1 MKNRMNPY
9 VLAAFIALFIASCTS
24 PQKLIESGNYD
35 QAIDVAARRLKG
47 KKQKK
52 TKHVLAL
59 ESAFN
64 RANQRDMRDADRL
77 KRQGKPDN
85 WPKVN
90 RLYQDIRIRQRSLE
104 PFLPLISNE
113 GIKANFRFVKVD
125 QLENESR
132 KKAAEFHYANAQNLI
147 KKGNRGDK
155 LAARRAYEELGK
167 IDQYFTNFRDKQT
180 LKDKARDLGTTRV
193 LVKMKNDAR
202 VVLPRNLERDIRS
215 LNVRDLNSF
224 WRTYFTEQAKG
235 VDFDYEVVMRINRVE
250 VSPGL
255 IKERTYEEGKR
266 IQDGFRYVL
275 DENGNVAKD
284 SLGNDIKEPRMI
296 RVSAQVVESYQMKE
310 AFLSGRLEFYDK
322 RTGDLIDSEPM
333 ATEAIFENYAS
344 TFRGD
349 KRALT
354 VDTKKRI
361 GNRPQPFPSD
371 ESLLFEAAEQL
382 KPFVKR
388 EIAATRKLI

>member
-1 MKNRMNPY
+1 MKNRMNPFVI
-9 VLAAFIALFIASCTS
+9 VLLTTLFLASCAS
-24 PQKLIESGNYD
+24 PQRLIEAGNFD
-35 QAIDVAARRLKG
+35 QAIEVASRRLKG
-47 KKQKK
+47 KKHKK

-77 KRQGKPDN
+77 KRQGRPEN
-85 WPKVN
+85 WPKIN
-90 RLYQDIRIRQRSLE
+90 RLYQDIRLRQRRLE
-104 PFLPLISNE
+104 PFLPLISKE

-132 KKAAEFHYANAQNLI
+132 KKSAEFHYAKAQNLI
-147 KKGNRGDK
+147 RQADRGDR
-155 LAARRAYEELGK
+155 LAARQAYDELVA
-167 IDQYFTNFRDKQT
+167 IDQYFANFRDKQT
-180 LKDKARDLGTTRV
+180 LKEKARDLGTTRV

-202 VVLPRNLERDIRS
+202 VVLPRDLERDIRAMS
-215 LNVRDLNSF
+215 VRDLNSF
-224 WRTYFTEQAKG
+224 WKAYFTEQARG
-235 VDFDYEVVMRINRVE
+235 VDYDYEVVMRINRVE

-255 IKERTYEEGKR
+255 VKERSYEESNR
-266 IQDGFRYVL
+266 VRDGFRYVL

-284 SLGNDIKEPRMI
+284 SLGNDIKEPRI
-296 RVSAQVVESYQMKE
+296 ITVRAQILENYQIKE

-322 RTGDLIDSEPM
+322 RTGDMIDSRPM

-349 KRALT
+349 QRALSAES
-354 VDTKKRI
+354 KSRI
-361 GNRPQPFPSD
+361 GNQPQPFPSD

-382 KPFVKR
+382 KPFIKR
-388 EIAATRKLI
+388 EIAATRKMI